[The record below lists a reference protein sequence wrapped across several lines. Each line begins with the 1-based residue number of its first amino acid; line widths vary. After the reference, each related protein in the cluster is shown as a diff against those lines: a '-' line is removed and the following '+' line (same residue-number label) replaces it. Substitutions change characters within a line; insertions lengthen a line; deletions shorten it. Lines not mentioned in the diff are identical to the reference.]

1 MKVLVIPDIH
11 LKPYIFESARGIMN
25 RGEAEVAVCLMDIPD
40 DWGKE
45 YALEEYANT
54 YDADEVFA
62 LINLIEQW
70 AAEEPTYHRFG
81 GAIGRTKGLD
91 GAYADYYAGMLAR
104 LYQIAPS
111 EFAWACL
118 GNASDENEKHT
129 LALLSYHWNMPVE
142 DVRAKLAADIGQ
154 N

>member
-1 MKVLVIPDIH
+1 MIYLNW
-11 LKPYIFESARGIMN
+11 SR
-25 RGEAEVAVCLMDIPD
+25 
-40 DWGKE
+40 
-45 YALEEYANT
+45 YANT
-54 YDADEVFA
+54 YDPDEVFA
-62 LINLIEQW
+62 LIDLIEQW

-81 GAIGRTKGLD
+81 GAIGWTVGLD
-91 GAYADYYAGMLAR
+91 GAYAEYYAGMLAR

-129 LALLSYHWNMPVE
+129 LGMLGYHWNMIVE